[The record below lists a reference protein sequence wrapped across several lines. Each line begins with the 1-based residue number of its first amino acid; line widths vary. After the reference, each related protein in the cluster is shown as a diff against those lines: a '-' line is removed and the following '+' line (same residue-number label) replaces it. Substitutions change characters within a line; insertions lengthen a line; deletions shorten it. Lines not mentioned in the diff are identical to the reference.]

1 MLEKKAISFAIH
13 HQSFQILHHNTH
25 IKTLIQKGAD
35 YANKN
40 GYRHSNLSAIEDMT
54 KQYESLLD
62 NGKETEDSRE
72 FSMDR
77 PTPIEALNDILDR
90 VDEINATKDSL
101 LIIDSYPVWD
111 ESLLPVLIK
120 LKKHFNFYTPID
132 DKLHIDTTSYETL
145 KESLKL
151 TSKREYENRRC

>member
-13 HQSFQILHHNTH
+13 HQSFQILHHNDH
-25 IKTLIQKGAD
+25 IKSLIQKGAD

-40 GYRHSNLSAIEDMT
+40 GYRHRNLSAIEDMT

-62 NGKETEDSRE
+62 DGKETENSRL

-90 VDEINATKDSL
+90 LSETNATTDSL
-101 LIIDSYPVWD
+101 LIIDSYPLWD

-132 DKLHIDTTSYETL
+132 DKLHTDTTSYEAL